1 MTSTFNEK
9 DFLIEIITDFQALLS
24 FMDIKFGK
32 KYTFGL
38 LYTATSTRE
47 ERQTLTLEGTMMLY
61 FIKLTKRPY
70 PTVPT
75 NEDIKYINAIWD
87 TFGYPEKKLP
97 LI

>member
-1 MTSTFNEK
+1 MF
-9 DFLIEIITDFQALLS
+9 
-24 FMDIKFGK
+24 
-32 KYTFGL
+32 
-38 LYTATSTRE
+38 
-47 ERQTLTLEGTMMLY
+47 Y

-70 PTVPT
+70 PKVPT